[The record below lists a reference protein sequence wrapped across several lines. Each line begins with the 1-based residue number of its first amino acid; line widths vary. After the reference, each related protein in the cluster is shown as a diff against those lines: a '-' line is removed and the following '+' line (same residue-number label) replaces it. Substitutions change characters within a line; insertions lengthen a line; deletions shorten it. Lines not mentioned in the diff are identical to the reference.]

1 MNLRISHV
9 LTNIFIASVWFVN
22 GFFCKVMDLVPRHRA
37 IVAQILGH
45 EFARIGTNLIGVGE
59 ILIAVWILS
68 RIKSRFCAVFQ
79 MFMVGIMNIIE
90 FVLIPDLLLFGRQN
104 IVLATMFM
112 ILIYIHEFIL
122 GRRVALNQV
131 A

>member
-90 FVLIPDLLLFGRQN
+90 FVHVPDLLLFGRQN

-112 ILIYIHEFIL
+112 ILIYINEFIL